1 MLNLQLFF
9 IHSDNINKFVMH
21 LIKGLD
27 MLKKNIFILILLFI
41 INLPLFLVIFILSII
56 PENKLLNIIIYTAIF
71 YFSYLII
78 LLTLEEINYKYNN
91 KIFSKIYRIIKYPMD
106 LLFNYGRFFFPI
118 LMGFQFSLFLY
129 FAICN
134 VIPTIISTAYSILHH
149 SNINY
154 EIYIYLYITI
164 FVIISILFRTKILHI
179 IFYFHLKIAF
189 STFSSKKITLY
200 ILSENNIKA
209 IIYFSYFLLLILIN
223 IYNFNSIPLF
233 KNVNIDKSILQSFA
247 TYIAFERF
255 YNHLKKVN
263 FRFPEFVNKILNA
276 MISNLKNQ

>member
-27 MLKKNIFILILLFI
+27 MLKKKYIFILILLFI
-41 INLPLFLVIFILSII
+41 INLPLFLIIFLLSII

-71 YFSYLII
+71 YFSYFIIFLI
-78 LLTLEEINYKYNN
+78 LEEINYKYNN

-106 LLFNYGRFFFPI
+106 LSFNLWEIFVPI
-118 LMGFQFSLFLY
+118 IMGFQFSLFLY
-129 FAICN
+129 FGICN
-134 VIPTIISTAYSILHH
+134 VIPTIISTAYSILYH

-179 IFYFHLKIAF
+179 IFYFHLRIDS
-189 STFSSKKITLY
+189 STFSSKKI
-200 ILSENNIKA
+200 
-209 IIYFSYFLLLILIN
+209 
-223 IYNFNSIPLF
+223 
-233 KNVNIDKSILQSFA
+233 
-247 TYIAFERF
+247 
-255 YNHLKKVN
+255 
-263 FRFPEFVNKILNA
+263 
-276 MISNLKNQ
+276 